1 MANAVTLTFAGET
14 KALEASF
21 DKAGGAAR
29 KMGHDVEESAGG
41 FHKAGEAADAVDTKA
56 MGFRDTITGVQDS
69 VTGLQHIMSGQ
80 GSLADNLFQLGAGI
94 GDLGSGF
101 YNFLIPALQSSKV
114 ATLAQA
120 AASKVSAGASRVWA
134 AGQWLLN
141 TALLASPIT
150 WIIVGIV
157 ALVAVIVLI
166 ATRTR
171 WFQNAWSVAW
181 SVIRSAASGAWSFIR
196 QIPGWIAGA
205 FSGVASSISGPF
217 RSAFNFIA
225 SAWNNTVGGL
235 SFSIPSW
242 VPGIGGNSFGVPR
255 IPYFHSGGVVPG
267 VVGTNVLA
275 MVQAGERIGS
285 VASGG
290 GSGMTVS
297 VNIGGQRVGDVL
309 LDPIRQAVRTR
320 GGDVQAVLGRA

>member
-1 MANAVTLTFAGET
+1 MPNQVTLTFAGET
-14 KALEASF
+14 KQLEESF
-21 DKAGGAAR
+21 SRAGGAAK
-29 KMGHDVEESAGG
+29 KMGDDTGHAAEG
-41 FHKAGEAADAVDTKA
+41 FHKAGEAADEVDTKA

-69 VTGLQHIMSGQ
+69 MTGLQNIMSGK
-80 GSLADNLFQLGAGI
+80 GSLGDNLFQLGAGV

-101 YNFLIPALQSSKV
+101 ANFLIPALRGSRV

-141 TALLASPIT
+141 SALLASPIT

-166 ATRTR
+166 ATRTN
-171 WFQNAWSVAW
+171 WFQRAWGAAW
-181 SVIRSAASGAWSFIR
+181 GFIRSAALSAWGFIR

-205 FSGVASSISGPF
+205 FGGVASSISAPF
-217 RSAFNFIA
+217 RAAFNFIA

-235 SFSIPSW
+235 SFSIPGW

-275 MVQAGERIGS
+275 MVQAGERVGS

-290 GSGMTVS
+290 GGDRIV
-297 VNIGGQRVGDVL
+297 VNVAGRQVADAI
-309 LDPIRQAVRTR
+309 LDDLRAAVRTR
-320 GGDVQAVLGRA
+320 GGDVQTVLGRG

>member
-1 MANAVTLTFAGET
+1 MANQVTLTFAGET
-14 KALEASF
+14 KGLEESF
-21 DKAGGAAR
+21 HKAGGAAR
-29 KMGHDVEESAGG
+29 QMGDETHDG

-56 MGFRDTITGVQDS
+56 MGFRDTVTGVQDS
-69 VTGLQHIMSGQ
+69 MTGLHMLMGDRKPGQ
-80 GSLADNLFQLGAGI
+80 TMADSLLTLGMGV

-101 YNFLIPALQSSKV
+101 YNFLIPALKGTKV

-120 AASKVSAGASRVWA
+120 AAGKVAGGASKVWA

-141 TALLASPIT
+141 ASLLASPIT

-166 ATRTR
+166 ATKTN
-171 WFQNAWSVAW
+171 WFQRAWGAAW
-181 SVIRSAASGAWSFIR
+181 GFIRSAASNAWGFIR

-205 FSGVASSISGPF
+205 FSGIAGSISSPF

-242 VPGIGGNSFGVPR
+242 VPGLGGNSFGVPR

-275 MVQAGERIGS
+275 MVQAGERVGS

-290 GSGMTVS
+290 SGGQTIVIN
-297 VNIGGQRVGDVL
+297 VGGQRLGDVL
-309 LDPIRQAVRTR
+309 LDPLRQAVRTR
-320 GGDVQAVLGRA
+320 GGDVQAVLGR

>member
-1 MANAVTLTFAGET
+1 MPNQVTLTFAGET
-14 KALEASF
+14 KQLEESF
-21 DKAGGAAR
+21 GKAGGAAR
-29 KMGHDVEESAGG
+29 KMGDDTEHASQG

-69 VTGLQHIMSGQ
+69 MTGLKNIASGK
-80 GSLADNLFQLGAGI
+80 GSLADGLLTLGMGV
-94 GDLGSGF
+94 GDLASGF
-101 YNFLIPALQSSKV
+101 YNFLIPALASSK
-114 ATLAQA
+114 AGTLAQA
-120 AASKVSAGASRVWA
+120 AAGKVAAGASKVWA

-150 WIIVGIV
+150 WIVVGIV

-166 ATRTR
+166 ATKTN
-171 WFQNAWSVAW
+171 WFQRAWGAAW
-181 SVIRSAASGAWSFIR
+181 GAIRSTASAAWGFIR
-196 QIPGWIAGA
+196 QIPGWIGSA
-205 FSGVASSISGPF
+205 FSGIASSISGPF

-275 MVQAGERIGS
+275 MVQAGERVGS
-285 VASGG
+285 VASRGG
-290 GSGMTVS
+290 GDRVV
-297 VNIGGQRVGDVL
+297 VNVAGRQVADAL
-309 LDPIRQAVRTR
+309 LDDLRGAIRTR
-320 GGDVQAVLGRA
+320 GGSVQAVLGRG